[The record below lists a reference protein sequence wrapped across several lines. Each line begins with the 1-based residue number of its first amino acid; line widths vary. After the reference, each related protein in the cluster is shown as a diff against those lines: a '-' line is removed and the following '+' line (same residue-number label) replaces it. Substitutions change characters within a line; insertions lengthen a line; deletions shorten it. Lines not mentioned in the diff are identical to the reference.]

1 MKKIILSVALV
12 AMVFVLFGCGKS
24 TPDFAVDSVKNLAEI
39 VVKSSEAAQEYAKG
53 NLSLVEFEK
62 ISAELEAKYEE
73 IAGVDFEEL
82 GEDLEEMKEELGEKI
97 EEQKEKIKLPE
108 WAKKRWLSEP
118 EWMELEDEESS
129 VSSVDIEGFD
139 SMVLVY
145 EGKYETAMAEAKKIA
160 EKANIP
166 VSSEFAAAQEM
177 ISNMTEDERMGLDMF
192 EEDMTKGIIY
202 TNHSLLETNFD
213 KLITISVDEFGE
225 LIIEA
230 VNYAQIK

>member
-1 MKKIILSVALV
+1 
-12 AMVFVLFGCGKS
+12 
-24 TPDFAVDSVKNLAEI
+24 
-39 VVKSSEAAQEYAKG
+39 
-53 NLSLVEFEK
+53 
-62 ISAELEAKYEE
+62 
-73 IAGVDFEEL
+73 
-82 GEDLEEMKEELGEKI
+82 
-97 EEQKEKIKLPE
+97 
-108 WAKKRWLSEP
+108 
-118 EWMELEDEESS
+118 MELEDEESS

>member
-108 WAKKRWLSEP
+108 WAKKR
-118 EWMELEDEESS
+118 
-129 VSSVDIEGFD
+129 
-139 SMVLVY
+139 
-145 EGKYETAMAEAKKIA
+145 
-160 EKANIP
+160 
-166 VSSEFAAAQEM
+166 
-177 ISNMTEDERMGLDMF
+177 
-192 EEDMTKGIIY
+192 
-202 TNHSLLETNFD
+202 
-213 KLITISVDEFGE
+213 
-225 LIIEA
+225 
-230 VNYAQIK
+230 